1 MPCYLPEGGILSIKM
16 KKALI
21 IFSILILGTIAFAH
35 QLGEIGIGFIKD
47 GSSEV
52 GNVKWQ
58 PDFKLGPLGLGFD
71 VNYPLGQN
79 QPLGYENVVL
89 RYMEYDD
96 GMRGLRYG
104 VLENITWGHG
114 LLMKNFS
121 TRTAG
126 PINLNNEQLALLGY
140 YDFEKVVTRGMWT
153 KLGVY
158 AIRLEEKVN
167 PWLTLGQSYIGDAVG
182 VSVPGTGIVQR
193 VGGMGID
200 ATVPLPMNFKG
211 FAEWARLI
219 EHGSGLSAG
228 IGWDY
233 DLMFAQAD
241 FTAEYRMFDR
251 NFVPGYFGP
260 QYETDP
266 VNLISV
272 EASGTSKNG
281 YLVQANA
288 KMMEIAQAAVVYE
301 NYNDS
306 NAALGAKAAGKLGEM
321 ITVTGY
327 YSQPNFVDFR
337 SLSLEQGAVMGGSV
351 AYKVNMFTTLVT
363 HYKKAYNQATS
374 QVEESQYYELK
385 FSL

>member
-1 MPCYLPEGGILSIKM
+1 M